1 MGEDMFEYILVG
13 YGVFVTIRM
22 VQLYNRWQ
30 NAMQANAELEARL
43 IITSLSPK
51 RGRPRKDDKLN

>member
-1 MGEDMFEYILVG
+1 MFEYILVG

>member
-1 MGEDMFEYILVG
+1 MFEYILAG
-13 YGVFVTIRM
+13 YAMIATLRV
-22 VQLYNRWQ
+22 VQLYNKWQ
-30 NAMQANAELEARL
+30 GAMQANADLEARL